1 MSENLVIALIGV
13 VGSIATSLIIM
24 VISNSKNRAEFANKL
39 ENAQIKQQSDI
50 EVLKELKPLLT
61 NLNTTLNNINTQV
74 AIHEVEIKALQ
85 KIIN

>member
-1 MSENLVIALIGV
+1 MSENLIIALIGI

>member
-1 MSENLVIALIGV
+1 MSENLVIALIGI